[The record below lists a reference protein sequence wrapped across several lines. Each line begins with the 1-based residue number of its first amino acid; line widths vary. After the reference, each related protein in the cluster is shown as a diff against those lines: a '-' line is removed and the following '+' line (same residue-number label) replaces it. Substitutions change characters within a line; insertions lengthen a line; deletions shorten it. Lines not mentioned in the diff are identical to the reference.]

1 MCIKSLSSY
10 HALSIAGF
18 SQGVGNCV
26 HVCVV
31 TEQLKKFGC
40 RRVVHFDILVYI
52 FTFHTYDCYERI
64 RLFNVQ
70 LLICIAL
77 SHLMQ
82 NEYGNTALHA
92 ASVKGHI
99 NIARFL
105 VEKGATVNSL
115 NKVKR

>member
-1 MCIKSLSSY
+1 M
-10 HALSIAGF
+10 
-18 SQGVGNCV
+18 
-26 HVCVV
+26 CVV

-52 FTFHTYDCYERI
+52 FTFHAHDCYERI

-115 NKVKR
+115 NKVRQ

>member
-1 MCIKSLSSY
+1 M
-10 HALSIAGF
+10 
-18 SQGVGNCV
+18 
-26 HVCVV
+26 CVV

-52 FTFHTYDCYERI
+52 FTFHTHDCYKRI

-70 LLICIAL
+70 LLIRIAL

-82 NEYGNTALHA
+82 DEYGDTALHA
-92 ASVKGHI
+92 ASSKGHI
-99 NIARFL
+99 NITRHL

-115 NKVKR
+115 NKVRR

>member
-1 MCIKSLSSY
+1 MYMC
-10 HALSIAGF
+10 
-18 SQGVGNCV
+18 VR
-26 HVCVV
+26 VV
-31 TEQLKKFGC
+31 TEQLKKFGR

-52 FTFHTYDCYERI
+52 FTFHTHDCYEII

-92 ASVKGHI
+92 ASSKGHI

-105 VEKGATVNSL
+105 VETGATVNSL
-115 NKVKR
+115 NKVRQ